1 MQGPIKWLITLCLLC
16 WENTAAAS
24 ATYEPIQTDE
34 MLALANSQQITH
46 GWLFPWALRMAVKP
60 SPLKLPCVS
69 GTGQW
74 QQDKVPQ
81 PSLPGKERQKK
92 VLLGCINREEHPQH
106 ILLCEK
112 GCQLRWRA
120 CTGSYF
126 KCFITVRALW
136 ELYHTYTGMKNI
148 LYAPQNLWTNINLLF
163 SAAHA
168 AGRKGSGEIMRGSWT
183 SQVTAAGRLP
193 QEARERIV
201 CINTATE
208 LFLCRSQSTLKS
220 YSLSQRR
227 ENLDPGMQRVI

>member
-1 MQGPIKWLITLCLLC
+1 
-16 WENTAAAS
+16 
-24 ATYEPIQTDE
+24 

-46 GWLFPWALRMAVKP
+46 GWLFPWAPRMAVKL
-60 SPLKLPCVS
+60 SPLKLPCVR

-74 QQDKVPQ
+74 QQDKVLQ
-81 PSLPGKERQKK
+81 PSLPGRERHKK
-92 VLLGCINREEHPQH
+92 VLLECSNREEHPQH

-120 CTGSYF
+120 CTDSYF
-126 KCFITVRALW
+126 KCFITARALW

-148 LYAPQNLWTNINLLF
+148 LYAPPQIFEQILIYCSQLPTLLAEKVLEKF
-163 SAAHA
+163 C
-168 AGRKGSGEIMRGSWT
+168 RGSWT

-201 CINTATE
+201 CVNTATE

-227 ENLDPGMQRVI
+227 ENLDPEMQRVI